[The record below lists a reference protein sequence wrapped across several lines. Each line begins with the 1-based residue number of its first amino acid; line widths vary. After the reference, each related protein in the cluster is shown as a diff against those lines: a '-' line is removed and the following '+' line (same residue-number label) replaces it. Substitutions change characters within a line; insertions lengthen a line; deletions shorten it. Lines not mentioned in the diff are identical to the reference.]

1 MKQNRLRLFS
11 SHRRCPMKWVVA
23 AVAALLGTAHV
34 GAQVVYSRNFDGA
47 NDKPTATSQ
56 TSKKYS
62 FRLSAGTVTGNSL
75 YDDGWRSYYGHSTA
89 NSTDENK
96 TAPRLVT
103 GSSAN
108 IFRHSGT
115 ASIGFGCRAGHSSN
129 PNPGIVLLPELS
141 EPVNKLVIKFW
152 FGTNTD
158 IGSELSLSVG
168 YVEGTDYTDG
178 TTGTSVN
185 ADFHS
190 LQEIPASTAS
200 YVSSNGLQ
208 PDKGTFVEVE
218 LKNAPSTATRIA
230 IRCNVPGGA
239 LRYCCI
245 DDVEVS
251 IAETCKKVSNLAAS
265 SITTTS
271 ATLTWTEEGE
281 STQWQVRLNGGAA
294 QTVTSTTYALTGL
307 TANTAYTAEV
317 RADCGG
323 GEYSDWTPV
332 TFRTLC
338 NPVSSLPFTE
348 TFESY
353 TTGVGEE
360 IDLCWHTATV
370 GNATK
375 YVYPNTRGANGS
387 SKSLFMQA
395 GTSYYSLAV
404 LPQLSVPLSQLMIE
418 FDLKRDATF
427 SNLSNVQVGIIT
439 DPSDISTF
447 TPLRSIN
454 LTGAAANAESHYRLS
469 LADYTGTGRLAF
481 YVPTASSTSCIDI
494 DNVTV
499 DYLPACPWIED
510 FAIQSL
516 TEGTLTVT
524 WSGSASLYEAQFAT
538 ASDFTAGLTTNT
550 VSVTRATFSGLETGQ
565 YYYVR
570 VRAKCG
576 SDYGEWSDALEA
588 YATDFSAAG
597 VTGLY
602 PATGT
607 VVLNDLE
614 PHDWSLYTNDVDA
627 PMRSLNPLDVKI
639 TYRGY
644 GTNNMS
650 SNVTYNTNSQSTEGY
665 VPVKP
670 SDFTASTTEDD
681 VSVGITAEER
691 QYHTFEYYKTLERVD
706 KLEGTGRAEYQTIF
720 NPFSRRPT
728 YGSPADYTWDV
739 LSSLNGAP
747 CWRGFY
753 KWRIDRLVGGD
764 VYTEAT
770 GGTALA
776 VGDMVMADQKLYF
789 EGSTGMEIEFTAM
802 WAPAIVRYYSGI
814 DQSNVPARAHGA
826 YAIRDTV
833 GVERNFLVC
842 NGEMFIRSN
851 YSIRP
856 YLPLDHDATNLGI
869 FACTYTSVFPNGT
882 IDGVEPAYGP
892 VKEAVTTSLVA
903 RSATYIN
910 LCKDLTKAE
919 NSVKGFNS
927 DTRFEYL
934 AFSRLRGERN
944 GFHLDGSHAALWGT
958 IGGSGRA
965 NLTLGRGI
973 EPMFDDNKGTFN
985 YIWGVGPVSTG
996 QTNWG
1001 ARRNEDN
1008 YACNDGGDV
1017 IWYGTSYP
1025 KPSAYQISYNTDFTI
1040 RLESGYV
1047 GCLMTLSGWNSAYQD
1062 IVGKDLQS
1070 QDGSNSTPSNRLNG
1084 SSNYSRFI
1092 MGTDFDR
1099 ADELQRVRE
1108 LGTDYASKNGPNGQ
1122 PYESLDSMLYHEVYK
1137 NAKVKIY
1144 RPFRVS
1150 SFQTQMNNQDRNA
1163 VYSDIIIK
1171 SGFVG
1176 QESID
1181 RQKWGHGD
1189 GATGSKTDNKGKV
1202 IVDGIER
1209 GGWMVHSIY
1218 NVASN
1223 NNAHVGKRRMRIEG
1237 GFINSSV
1244 SLGAWDR
1251 TNDVTRWYSTY
1262 TGYGNATHRWA
1273 TASERQSSM
1282 PNDVSTLR
1290 MTGGHITG
1298 SVFGGGNTYT
1308 ASGGGRQII
1317 ITGGTVRA
1325 WIAGGVNGSDA
1336 RADQWEGIHFG
1347 NTWIYAGGTLHVG
1360 SGDTTHRTVGDT
1372 VYHLSF
1378 CGINGTTDGQIF
1390 GAGCGMKPFYYRA
1403 DSVEIDHLWN
1413 TYAWKHH
1420 RGGRV
1425 DSSFVYIADQ
1435 AEVEGDV
1442 YGGGNYGYNNT
1453 EDGDDYSERWTG
1465 ANDSKGDPTYPA
1477 KGKATLRI
1485 LGGTV
1490 GGNVFGGANRKMGRE
1505 VDILMTGGHVKRGI
1519 YGGSNTWGYIKKDV
1533 TINLLGGTVGTD
1545 ERPGIVCGGGL
1556 GKETAVFGNITLNIG
1571 APGTPGPVIK
1581 GDVYG
1586 GSQQGTTNAGTT
1598 SKTFLGIFNKDPNH
1612 GTAGQFYDI
1621 YSVSIDT
1628 ADAQGQGYNPANK
1641 TIVTMTSGLIDGNLY
1656 GGGFGPNNTAASTYG
1671 DITVNFLGGEV
1682 MQNIYGCNNASGKPM
1697 GKVKVNIGT
1706 PDSVAA
1712 SVADGDRSHRNR
1724 PVVHGSV
1731 YGGGNEAPYGTA
1743 DHNYTPVVEMFSG
1756 TVGKNVFG
1764 GGQGGTAVVTL
1775 PDETHATKVLIRN
1788 GSVQGNVY
1796 GGGNDAKV
1804 IGNTRVVIGHDGT
1817 LFTLTVASSNPSQGT
1832 ATGGGTYSQDEDVVL
1847 TATPASGYSFKQWS
1861 DGNTSNPRTVT
1872 VSANQT
1878 YTAEFETTP
1887 QYNIDVTANEP
1898 SWGTFS
1904 GAGSYDAGSRVQ
1916 IKATPNT
1923 GVRFTQWSDGVTYNP
1938 RTVTVTADATYT
1950 AQFESVPQWTL
1961 TVQPNNASYGSVSG
1975 GGTLYEGVITSI
1987 SASANDGYLFRRWSD
2002 GETYNPRTLSLT
2014 SNLTLTAIFEPIP
2027 TWTLTLLVSP
2037 AGAGTVDGAGSYL
2050 ETETASFSTAP
2061 NTGYRFLRWSDG
2073 ETDLSRSMRLTENT
2087 TLTAIYEAIPTYTIT
2102 ANVATGQGTYGTVT
2116 GGGTYYENTTAT
2128 LRAQPNTGYRFTQWS
2143 DGVTTNPR
2151 TVTVT
2156 ANATYTAEFEE
2167 FHVYWVDLG
2176 LPSGT
2181 LWAEVNVGA
2190 INPSDYG
2197 DYFAWGETAPKTTYN
2212 WSTYAYSNGTQYTLT
2227 KYNSSSSYGTVD
2239 NKTTLEAA
2247 DDAATAILGN
2257 GAYTPT
2263 ATQWSELI
2271 NNTTATM
2278 TTQNGVRGMLVT
2290 GPNGNSI
2297 FLPAAGYKSGT
2308 GTNAI
2313 TSYGYYWTASLN
2325 SSTNSSYAQY
2335 AYHNLSSNS
2344 RTVTTM
2350 LRNNGAPVRA
2360 VRSGCSGLSQ
2370 YTITANVAAGQSAMG
2385 SVSGGGTH
2393 CQYTRTTLRAT
2404 PNSGYRF
2411 TQWSDGNTDNPRTV
2425 NVTGNAAYTAE
2436 FVSMPLVYSTGFE
2449 SGQDVAWEFN
2459 NDATNKWYIGSG
2471 AYRSGS
2477 KGLYIS
2483 NDNGTSNTY
2492 NNSTT
2497 TNSFAY
2503 RTLNF
2508 EAGNYI
2514 VEFNW
2519 MCTGETC
2526 CDYIVVY
2533 LCPDSQVPSSAYTTG
2548 SSTIPTGWQRL
2559 TSERLNGY
2567 SSWQTFTQTFNIST
2581 TGAYK
2586 LVFFWRNDHSVGVLP
2601 AAIDNVNI
2609 YKY

>member
-1 MKQNRLRLFS
+1 MLKNYKFVIL
-11 SHRRCPMKWVVA
+11 A
-23 AVAALLGTAHV
+23 AVAAMLG
-34 GAQVVYSRNFDGA
+34 GAQVQLKAQQTLPYWQDFTSVSGA
-47 NDKPTATSQ
+47 NGNIWCNTCDLTQLTNRGFALYTNGTGSYRPHIVNSSTNAGVYWKYSSNSNNRRSLCMAAQSNTTYGSTQHVFLPVMAKPVKNLIFKCWIATS
-56 TSKKYS
+56 S
-62 FRLSAGTVTGNSL
+62 NSL
-75 YDDGWRSYYGHSTA
+75 
-89 NSTDENK
+89 
-96 TAPRLVT
+96 
-103 GSSAN
+103 
-108 IFRHSGT
+108 GT
-115 ASIGFGCRAGHSSN
+115 
-129 PNPGIVLLPELS
+129 
-141 EPVNKLVIKFW
+141 
-152 FGTNTD
+152 
-158 IGSELSLSVG
+158 LSVG
-168 YVEGTDYTDG
+168 YVTDDNGTGSFVSVQDFPANATSYCATPG
-178 TTGTSVN
+178 AQTTGGRDIEVDLSSV
-185 ADFHS
+185 
-190 LQEIPASTAS
+190 
-200 YVSSNGLQ
+200 
-208 PDKGTFVEVE
+208 
-218 LKNAPSTATRIA
+218 PSTATRIA
-230 IRCNVPGGA
+230 LRWYNNTSTAVSCCVDDINVIENPNITCFA
-239 LRYCCI
+239 
-245 DDVEVS
+245 VS
-251 IAETCKKVSNLAAS
+251 SLAAS

-271 ATLTWTEEGE
+271 ATLTWSEEGE

-317 RADCGG
+317 RAVCDVNAD
-323 GEYSDWTPV
+323 EYSEWTPV
-332 TFRTLC
+332 TFRTPC
-338 NPVSSLPFTE
+338 NPISTLPYTE

-353 TTGVGEE
+353 SAGTGNSIDPCWMVIEDGE
-360 IDLCWHTATV
+360 V
-370 GNATK
+370 S
-375 YVYPNTRGANGS
+375 VYPNSRGAGGS
-387 SKSLFMQA
+387 SRSLRLQA
-395 GTSYYSLAV
+395 SYGSTYNAVAV
-404 LPQLSVPLSQLMIE
+404 LPGFTAQLSQMMIE
-418 FDLKRDATF
+418 FDLKRDATLATV
-427 SNLSNVQVGIIT
+427 SGIQVGVV
-439 DPSDISTF
+439 PSSGDYEDF
-447 TPLRSIN
+447 VPLRTIN

-469 LADYTGTGRLAF
+469 LAGYSGSGRLAF
-481 YVPTASSTSCIDI
+481 RLLMPSESGTSAGVDL

-524 WSGSASLYEAQFAT
+524 WSGSASQYEAQLAT
-538 ASDFTAGLTTNT
+538 ASDFTAGVTTNT
-550 VSVTRATFSGLETGQ
+550 VSVTRATFSGLVTGQ

-597 VTGLY
+597 ATGLY

-644 GTNNMS
+644 GTNNMVPNPAGWAAGTATWATWNES
-650 SNVTYNTNSQSTEGY
+650 RDAANSA
-665 VPVKP
+665 
-670 SDFTASTTEDD
+670 SDYTLSTTAED
-681 VSVGITAEER
+681 VSVGVSAQER
-691 QYHTFEYYKTLERVD
+691 QYHTFEYYKTLDRLD
-706 KLEGTGRAEYQTIF
+706 KVAGTGRAEYRTIF
-720 NPFSRRPT
+720 NPFSRRPAVNPE
-728 YGSPADYTWDV
+728 SFTWEQVIDHA
-739 LSSLNGAP
+739 NGGAP
-747 CWRGFY
+747 CFRGFAW
-753 KWRIDRLVGGD
+753 WRVDAIQGGS
-764 VYTEAT
+764 VYTTPT
-770 GGTALA
+770 GGTALS
-776 VGDMVMADQKLYF
+776 VGDLVRADQKLYF
-789 EGSTGMEIEFTAM
+789 EGTTGVEVQFTAM
-802 WAPAIVRYYSGI
+802 WARAMVRYMSYTGSDMNNPGTQVGI
-814 DQSNVPARAHGA
+814 NQLNDSWGA
-826 YAIRDTV
+826 SSLKANYDMT
-833 GVERNFLVC
+833 ERNFLVVDQQTFLTTNTNSVARVMLEQGGNV
-842 NGEMFIRSN
+842 NGA
-851 YSIRP
+851 YSS
-856 YLPLDHDATNLGI
+856 L
-869 FACTYTSVFPNGT
+869 FPNGT
-882 IDGVEPAYGP
+882 YDGVEEADGP
-892 VKEAVTTSLVA
+892 VTANKTTA
-903 RSATYIN
+903 RDVVRHATKIE
-910 LCKDLTKAE
+910 LCPGEGLDDNRVIFAQSNVRIEYMAIGRLYG
-919 NSVKGFNS
+919 VKK
-927 DTRFEYL
+927 
-934 AFSRLRGERN
+934 
-944 GFHLDGSHAALWGT
+944 GFHLDGSHATLWGT
-958 IGGSGRA
+958 YNARG
-965 NLTLGRGI
+965 NNFTLGRGI
-973 EPMFDDNKGTFN
+973 VEAEGSKGTFN
-985 YIWGVGPVSTG
+985 YIWGAGPQYSGAYGSYSIGSNSTAVWACKRNSDNDPLNHSGTVLTRGVSYHYPSTG
-996 QTNWG
+996 S
-1001 ARRNEDN
+1001 N
-1008 YACNDGGDV
+1008 YSNDLK
-1017 IWYGTSYP
+1017 Y
-1025 KPSAYQISYNTDFTI
+1025 TI

-1047 GCLMTLSGWNSAYQD
+1047 GCVMTLYGWNYQYQT
-1062 IVGKDLQS
+1062 V
-1070 QDGSNSTPSNRLNG
+1070 DGANLNTTGETQTPALRANG
-1084 SSNYSRFI
+1084 QYNNFRFI
-1092 MGTDFDR
+1092 YGNDFDR
-1099 ADELQRVRE
+1099 ADELQRVQA
-1108 LGTDYASKNGPNGQ
+1108 LGTDYASKQGPNGQ
-1122 PYESLDSMLYHEVYK
+1122 PYETLDSMLYHELYK
-1137 NAKVKIY
+1137 NAKLKMY

-1150 SFQTQMNNQDRNA
+1150 SFNMQINYQHKDS
-1163 VYSDIIIK
+1163 VYSDVTIK
-1171 SGFVG
+1171 SGFIG

-1189 GATGSKTDNKGKV
+1189 GATGQSGDPRGTV
-1202 IVDGIER
+1202 VVDGISR

-1223 NNAHVGKRRMRIEG
+1223 NNAHRGKRRMRIEG
-1237 GFINSSV
+1237 GLINSSV

-1251 TNDVTRWYSTY
+1251 TNDVTRWYS
-1262 TGYGNATHRWA
+1262 NAGSHRWA
-1273 TASERQSSM
+1273 TATEQQSSM

-1336 RADQWEGIHFG
+1336 RPDQWEGIHFG
-1347 NTWIYAGGTLHVG
+1347 NAWIYAGGTLHVG

-1372 VYHLSF
+1372 VWHAAY

-1390 GAGCGMKPFYYRA
+1390 GAGCGLKPYYFRA
-1403 DSVEIDHLWN
+1403 DSVEIDHQWN
-1413 TYAWKHH
+1413 MNAWKHH

-1442 YGGGNYGYNNT
+1442 YGGGNFGYNNT
-1453 EDGDDYSERWTG
+1453 EDGDDYHSRWQSG
-1465 ANDSKGDPTYPA
+1465 SQGDPTYPA

-1490 GGNVFGGANRKMGRE
+1490 GGNVFGGANRKMGPE

-1519 YGGSNTWGYIKKDV
+1519 FGGSNTWGYIKKDV

-1545 ERPGIVCGGGL
+1545 ERPGMVCGGGL

-1571 APGTPGPVIK
+1571 AAGTPGPVIY

-1586 GSQQGTTNAGTT
+1586 GSQNGTTNAGSTT
-1598 SKTFLGIFNKDPNH
+1598 KTAIGSFNLDPNH
-1612 GTAGQFYDI
+1612 GAGGEYDFYN
-1621 YSVSIDT
+1621 VAIDT
-1628 ADAQGQGYNPANK
+1628 ADAQGYGYNTSKK
-1641 TIVTMTSGLIDGNLY
+1641 TIINMRSGRIDGNLF
-1656 GGGFGPNNTAASTYG
+1656 GGGYGPGGTAASTYG

-1682 MQNIYGCNNASGKPM
+1682 MENIYGCNNASGKPM

-1731 YGGGNEAPYGTA
+1731 FGGGNDAPYGTA
-1743 DHNYTPVVEMFSG
+1743 NDNYTPVVEMFSG

-1764 GGQGGTAVVTL
+1764 GGEGGTAVITL

-1796 GGGNDAKV
+1796 GGGNDARV

-1817 LFTLTVASSNPSQGT
+1817 LFTLTVASSNPAQGT

-1847 TATPASGYSFKQWS
+1847 TATPASGYSFAQWS
-1861 DGNTSNPRTVT
+1861 DGNTDNPRTVT
-1872 VSANQT
+1872 VTGNQT

-1904 GAGSYDAGSRVQ
+1904 GAGSYDVGSRVQ

-1961 TVQPNNASYGSVSG
+1961 TVQPNNASWGTVSG
-1975 GGTLYEGVITSI
+1975 GGTFYEGVITSI

-2002 GETYNPRTLSLT
+2002 GETYNPRTLSLS

-2037 AGAGTVDGAGSYL
+2037 VGAGTVDGAGTYL
-2050 ETETASFSTAP
+2050 ETATATFSTTP

-2073 ETDLSRSMRLTENT
+2073 STNLSRSMRLTQDT
-2087 TLTAIYEAIPTYTIT
+2087 SLTAIYEAIPTYTIT

-2128 LRAQPNTGYRFTQWS
+2128 LRAQPNTGYRFTRWS

-2167 FHVYWVDLG
+2167 FNIYYVDLG

-2181 LWAEVNVGA
+2181 MWAEVNVGA
-2190 INPSDYG
+2190 INPYDYG

-2212 WSTYAYSNGTQYTLT
+2212 WTNYAHGSSTSSLT
-2227 KYNSSSSYGTVD
+2227 KYCTNSSYGTVD
-2239 NKTTLEAA
+2239 NKSTLEAA

-2271 NNTTATM
+2271 NNTTATA

-2297 FLPAAGYKSGT
+2297 FLPAAGYKAGT
-2308 GTNAI
+2308 GTSN
-2313 TSYGYYWTASLN
+2313 TESYGYYWSASLN

-2335 AYHNLSSNS
+2335 GYHYLYNNS
-2344 RTVTTM
+2344 RSVSTM
-2350 LRNNGAPVRA
+2350 QRINGAPVRA

-2370 YTITANVAAGQSAMG
+2370 YTITATVAAGQSAMG

-2393 CQYTRTTLRAT
+2393 CQYTRTALRAT

-2425 NVTGNAAYTAE
+2425 NATGNATYTAE
-2436 FVSMPLVYSTGFE
+2436 FASTPLVYSTGFE
-2449 SGQDVAWEFN
+2449 SGQDVDWEFN
-2459 NDATNKWYIGSG
+2459 NAANNKWYIGSG
-2471 AYRSGS
+2471 AYQSGS

-2483 NDNGTSNTY
+2483 NNNGTSNTY
-2492 NNSTT
+2492 YVST
-2497 TNSFAY
+2497 NYYSFAY

-2508 EAGNYI
+2508 EAGNYT

-2519 MCTGETC
+2519 KCAGESC
-2526 CDYIVVY
+2526 CDYVVVY
-2533 LCPDSQVPSSAYTTG
+2533 LCPDSQVPSSTYTTS

-2559 TSERLNGY
+2559 TSERLNDQ

-2586 LVFFWRNDHSVGVLP
+2586 LVFFWRNDSSMGQNPP
-2601 AAIDNVNI
+2601 AAISATSREMSRFI
-2609 YKY
+2609 R